1 MFKWA
6 VLTLVLM
13 FTNPVVAQ
21 ESIKLIPK
29 PVVCG
34 PHTEITEKI
43 IAAGETEFEYLG
55 MYEPETDKNVQVVF
69 SIYRSPKNKT
79 FTIMETSISG
89 VSCIIGGGWFEQQI
103 KGPKL

>member
-1 MFKWA
+1 MFKWVA
-6 VLTLVLM
+6 LSITLML
-13 FTNPVVAQ
+13 TNPAVAQ

-29 PVVCG
+29 PVICG

-43 IAAGETEFEYLG
+43 NEAGETNFEYLG
-55 MYEPETDKNVQVVF
+55 MYEAESDKNVQVVF
-69 SIYRSPKNKT
+69 SIYRNLKNKT

-89 VSCIIGGGWFEQQI
+89 VSCIIGGGIFEDVK

>member
-1 MFKWA
+1 MFKWVA
-6 VLTLVLM
+6 LSITLML
-13 FTNPVVAQ
+13 TNPVVAQ

-29 PVVCG
+29 PVICG

-43 IAAGETEFEYLG
+43 NEAGETNFEYLG
-55 MYEPETDKNVQVVF
+55 MYEAESDKNVQVVF
-69 SIYRSPKNKT
+69 SIYRNLKNKT

-89 VSCIIGGGWFEQQI
+89 VSCIIGGGIFEDVK